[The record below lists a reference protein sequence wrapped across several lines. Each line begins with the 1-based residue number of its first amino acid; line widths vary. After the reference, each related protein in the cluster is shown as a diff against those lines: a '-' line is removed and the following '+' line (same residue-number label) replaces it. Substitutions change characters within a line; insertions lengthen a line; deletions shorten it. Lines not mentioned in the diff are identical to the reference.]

1 MLSFAPITRR
11 GCFYDLRPAVLSGGG
26 AQSVSHRSADVDPDG
41 GPAAAAGIPHAARFI
56 AAVPPPVRP
65 AGVGPGPVD
74 AGAHPFHPPSHSD
87 LMGSVTACYAP
98 PGIRV
103 LSTLSLRFR
112 LAKRPRRFRFPSSLD
127 ASIPRM
133 RTSAHRKGP
142 RHCRAARLRC
152 HTGYKTEHKRA
163 PLAFGERGAFQGLQ
177 DAVCRRTAWEFPVPP
192 IYVCLLALRGGRVFL
207 GSVIPCF
214 PFVTPLWR

>member
-1 MLSFAPITRR
+1 MRDASFAPIIRR

-26 AQSVSHRSADVDPDG
+26 AQSVSHRSADVDPDS

-103 LSTLSLRFR
+103 LSTFSLRFR
-112 LAKRPRRFRFPSSLD
+112 LPKRPRRFRFPSSLD
-127 ASIPRM
+127 ASYPGCALPRIA
-133 RTSAHRKGP
+133 RAQGIAVLPAFAVTQATRRNTNAPRSHLANGARFKGFRMP
-142 RHCRAARLRC
+142 YAGELPGSFRLRQF
-152 HTGYKTEHKRA
+152 TYAYWRY
-163 PLAFGERGAFQGLQ
+163 GA
-177 DAVCRRTAWEFPVPP
+177 DA
-192 IYVCLLALRGGRVFL
+192 
-207 GSVIPCF
+207 CF
-214 PFVTPLWR
+214 